1 MRPLYALPATLILVS
16 CSVCA
21 HSAIPAAPAGRQQ
34 QDPVLAV
41 ANAGVPAPPAPND
54 AAAELARVNAAIAN
68 IRQARA
74 DQAKAIDQ
82 GVSDLKSS
90 GIGAFAAI
98 VHGASTTVRE
108 GIAATNP
115 ENPAIK
121 LWNDATDAIESQ
133 IKSVM
138 SDSDD
143 ERVTGQLG
151 AIGAATG
158 SAPTKTVADAME
170 LSASGDKSRLARAG
184 MVVTLLG
191 DATNLDTLSAV
202 GGIAKSLAEAK
213 EGTDQL
219 MDIPDQVTEM
229 RETGDQSLAM
239 TDKVLAH
246 LEELKASLEAETG
259 AAPADTPPADAP
271 TADAPAAD
279 TPAETPAAE
288 APATDA
294 AAPAADAPAEAPAAD
309 APATDAAAPATD
321 APAADAPAEA
331 PAADAPATDAAA
343 PATDAPAADAPAE
356 APAAEAPA
364 TDAAAPAA
372 DAPAEAPAADAAA
385 PAADAPAETPTAD
398 ASATDA
404 AAPATDAPAA
414 DAPAEAPTAD
424 APAADAP
431 ATDAAAPATDA
442 PAADAP
448 AEARRPCAPPDAAAP
463 ATDAPAPMRPPKPP
477 PPMPPLRIPCPL
489 QRKRL
494 PPSLLTPPRRLQTT
508 APLRIPPMPPI
519 LQLPRIS

>member
-309 APATDAAAPATD
+309 A
-321 APAADAPAEA
+321 
-331 PAADAPATDAAA
+331 
-343 PATDAPAADAPAE
+343 
-356 APAAEAPA
+356 
-364 TDAAAPAA
+364 
-372 DAPAEAPAADAAA
+372 AA

-414 DAPAEAPTAD
+414 DAPADAPTADAPTAD
-424 APAADAP
+424 APAADSMPTAAEETPAQPADAAPATADDSSTTDSTDAADLTAAKDQLNQAVSDVCSQDAAACSQVSNMANQVENDMNATQQDDSTASAPAPADDSAPAASAPDDNSAPAPSDAPSAPADDSAPAP
-431 ATDAAAPATDA
+431 ATDDSSP
-442 PAADAP
+442 
-448 AEARRPCAPPDAAAP
+448 
-463 ATDAPAPMRPPKPP
+463 
-477 PPMPPLRIPCPL
+477 
-489 QRKRL
+489 Q
-494 PPSLLTPPRRLQTT
+494 
-508 APLRIPPMPPI
+508 
-519 LQLPRIS
+519 

>member
-294 AAPAADAPAEAPAAD
+294 AAPAADAPAEVPAAD
-309 APATDAAAPATD
+309 AP
-321 APAADAPAEA
+321 
-331 PAADAPATDAAA
+331 
-343 PATDAPAADAPAE
+343 
-356 APAAEAPA
+356 
-364 TDAAAPAA
+364 
-372 DAPAEAPAADAAA
+372 
-385 PAADAPAETPTAD
+385 
-398 ASATDA
+398 ATDA

-448 AEARRPCAPPDAAAP
+448 ADAPTADAPAADSMPTAAEETPAQPADAAP
-463 ATDAPAPMRPPKPP
+463 ATADDSSTTDSTDAADLTAAKDQLNQAVSDVCSQDAAACSQVSNMANQVENDMNATQQDDSTASAPAPADDSAPAASAPDDNSAPA
-477 PPMPPLRIPCPL
+477 
-489 QRKRL
+489 
-494 PPSLLTPPRRLQTT
+494 PSD
-508 APLRIPPMPPI
+508 APSAPADDSAPAPATDDSSP
-519 LQLPRIS
+519 Q

>member
-321 APAADAPAEA
+321 APAADAPA
-331 PAADAPATDAAA
+331 D
-343 PATDAPAADAPAE
+343 
-356 APAAEAPA
+356 
-364 TDAAAPAA
+364 
-372 DAPAEAPAADAAA
+372 
-385 PAADAPAETPTAD
+385 
-398 ASATDA
+398 
-404 AAPATDAPAA
+404 
-414 DAPAEAPTAD
+414 APTAD
-424 APAADAP
+424 APAADSMPTAAEETPAQPADAAPATADDSSTTDSTDAADLTAAKDQLNQAVSDVCSQDAAACSQVSNMANQVENDMNATQQDDSTASAPAPADDSAPAASAPDDNSAPAPSDAPSAPADDSAPAP
-431 ATDAAAPATDA
+431 ATDDSSP
-442 PAADAP
+442 
-448 AEARRPCAPPDAAAP
+448 
-463 ATDAPAPMRPPKPP
+463 
-477 PPMPPLRIPCPL
+477 
-489 QRKRL
+489 Q
-494 PPSLLTPPRRLQTT
+494 
-508 APLRIPPMPPI
+508 
-519 LQLPRIS
+519 

>member
-294 AAPAADAPAEAPAAD
+294 AAPAADAPAEVPAAD
-309 APATDAAAPATD
+309 AP
-321 APAADAPAEA
+321 
-331 PAADAPATDAAA
+331 
-343 PATDAPAADAPAE
+343 
-356 APAAEAPA
+356 
-364 TDAAAPAA
+364 
-372 DAPAEAPAADAAA
+372 
-385 PAADAPAETPTAD
+385 
-398 ASATDA
+398 ATDA

-424 APAADAP
+424 APAADSMPTAAEETPAQPADAAPATADDSSTTDSTDAADLTAAKDQLNQAVSDVCSQDAAACSQVSNMANQVENDMNATQQDDSTASAPAPADDSAPAASAPDDNSAPAPSDAPSAPADDSAPAP
-431 ATDAAAPATDA
+431 ATDDSSP
-442 PAADAP
+442 
-448 AEARRPCAPPDAAAP
+448 
-463 ATDAPAPMRPPKPP
+463 
-477 PPMPPLRIPCPL
+477 
-489 QRKRL
+489 Q
-494 PPSLLTPPRRLQTT
+494 
-508 APLRIPPMPPI
+508 
-519 LQLPRIS
+519 

>member
-331 PAADAPATDAAA
+331 P
-343 PATDAPAADAPAE
+343 
-356 APAAEAPA
+356 
-364 TDAAAPAA
+364 
-372 DAPAEAPAADAAA
+372 
-385 PAADAPAETPTAD
+385 
-398 ASATDA
+398 
-404 AAPATDAPAA
+404 
-414 DAPAEAPTAD
+414 TAD
-424 APAADAP
+424 APAADSMPTAAEETPAQPADAAPATADDSSTTDSTDAADLTAAKDQLNQAVSDVCSQDAAACSQVSNMANQVENDMNATQQDDSTASAPAPADDSAPAASAPDDNSAPAPSDAPSAPADDSAPAP
-431 ATDAAAPATDA
+431 ATDDSSP
-442 PAADAP
+442 
-448 AEARRPCAPPDAAAP
+448 
-463 ATDAPAPMRPPKPP
+463 
-477 PPMPPLRIPCPL
+477 
-489 QRKRL
+489 Q
-494 PPSLLTPPRRLQTT
+494 
-508 APLRIPPMPPI
+508 
-519 LQLPRIS
+519 